1 MFCDEKTALDY
12 VVDIVKAVD
21 MVPVVFI
28 GKRVPVKNNPYAY
41 DAIFIVQ
48 TSENNGA
55 LINRLIFAGD
65 SIEFLGSQA
74 DASGNIILDYLQV
87 QVRIQPK
94 KGV

>member
-12 VVDIVKAVD
+12 VVDIVKTID
-21 MVPVVFI
+21 TVPVVFI

-48 TSENNGA
+48 TSENNGT

-65 SIEFLGSQA
+65 NIEFLGSQA
-74 DASGNIILDYLQV
+74 DVSGNTILDYLQV